1 MNETQ
6 PTNQGATSSIGDVMR
21 RIGEDVKT
29 IAGDELQLAKLEL
42 THAMK
47 KTAGDAAAIV
57 LGGIVALIGFGM
69 LCVTAVVALEPVI
82 PALWLRMIIMAAIY
96 LLAGGVVAGIFVKKL
111 KDDANPAD
119 SDAIEGARAT
129 VESIKRGLSPERPHH
144 AK

>member
-1 MNETQ
+1 MNDTR
-6 PTNQGATSSIGDVMR
+6 PSNQGATSSIGDVVR
-21 RIGEDVKT
+21 RIGDDVKT
-29 IAGDELQLAKLEL
+29 IASDELQLAKMEL

-47 KTAGDAAAIV
+47 VVAGDAAAIV

-82 PALWLRMIIMAAIY
+82 PALWLRMIIMAAVY

-111 KDDANPAD
+111 KADANPAGSD
-119 SDAIEGARAT
+119 SIEGAKAT
-129 VESIKRGLSPERPHH
+129 VESIKRGLTPERPHH